1 MKIKTITCHN
11 VYNFGASLQAYALM
25 TYLTSQGH
33 QVEIIDYMPDYIRK
47 NLSLWAIGPKWN
59 RNIFIK
65 CAFYCYVIPIRI
77 MQSKSRKKFDK
88 YTRKYL
94 HLTQRYNSFQELL
107 NNPPEADIYF
117 CGSDQ
122 IWNTQIK
129 NGLDPA
135 FYCDF
140 APMKATRASYA
151 ASFSISQIPKE
162 P

>member
-94 HLTQRYNSFQELL
+94 HLTQRYSCETSDHRTNVL
-107 NNPPEADIYF
+107 YF
-117 CGSDQ
+117 CGGCTTVVDEQDDGNCRCAGSMIMRSAVRCQ
-122 IWNTQIK
+122 
-129 NGLDPA
+129 
-135 FYCDF
+135 
-140 APMKATRASYA
+140 
-151 ASFSISQIPKE
+151 
-162 P
+162 

>member
-94 HLTQRYNSFQELL
+94 PS
-107 NNPPEADIYF
+107 NP
-117 CGSDQ
+117 Q
-122 IWNTQIK
+122 
-129 NGLDPA
+129 L
-135 FYCDF
+135 
-140 APMKATRASYA
+140 RA
-151 ASFSISQIPKE
+151 
-162 P
+162 